1 MMNEFNFAEFERKL
15 KAKLVKLGFN
25 KKWLDISDYVES
37 LSSRELHDIDKTAD
51 EMIKNKKE
59 RKKTYEKTK

>member
-1 MMNEFNFAEFERKL
+1 MNEFNFAEFERKL

>member
-1 MMNEFNFAEFERKL
+1 MNEFNFAEFERKL

-25 KKWLDISDYVES
+25 KKWLDISNYVES

>member
-1 MMNEFNFAEFERKL
+1 MMDEFNFAEFERKL

-25 KKWLDISDYVES
+25 KKWLDISNYVDS

-51 EMIKNKKE
+51 EIIKNKKE

>member
-1 MMNEFNFAEFERKL
+1 MNIFNFEEFERKL

-25 KKWLDISDYVES
+25 KKWLDKSNYVES

-51 EMIKNKKE
+51 DMLKSMKE
-59 RKKTYEKTK
+59 RNKNI

>member
-1 MMNEFNFAEFERKL
+1 MDEFNFAEFERKL

-25 KKWLDISDYVES
+25 KKWLDISNYVES

-51 EMIKNKKE
+51 EMIKTRNE
-59 RKKTYEKTK
+59 RKKNL

>member
-1 MMNEFNFAEFERKL
+1 MDEFNFAEFERKL

-25 KKWLDISDYVES
+25 KKWLDISNYVES

-51 EMIKNKKE
+51 EMIKSRKE
-59 RKKTYEKTK
+59 RKKNL

>member
-1 MMNEFNFAEFERKL
+1 MDKFNFAEFERKL

-25 KKWLDISDYVES
+25 KKWLDISNYVES

-51 EMIKNKKE
+51 EMIKSRKE
-59 RKKTYEKTK
+59 RKKNL

>member
-1 MMNEFNFAEFERKL
+1 MDEFNFIEFERKL

-25 KKWLDISDYVES
+25 KKWLDISNYVES

-51 EMIKNKKE
+51 EMIKTRNE
-59 RKKTYEKTK
+59 RKKNL

>member
-1 MMNEFNFAEFERKL
+1 MNEFNFAEFETKL

-25 KKWLDISDYVES
+25 KIWIDNSNYVES

-51 EMIKNKKE
+51 DMLKNMQDRNIKKQK
-59 RKKTYEKTK
+59 

>member
-1 MMNEFNFAEFERKL
+1 MDEFNFEEFERKL

-25 KKWLDISDYVES
+25 KVWLDKSNYVES

-51 EMIKNKKE
+51 DMLKSMKE
-59 RKKTYEKTK
+59 RNKNI

>member
-1 MMNEFNFAEFERKL
+1 MDEFNFIEFERKL

-25 KKWLDISDYVES
+25 KKWLDISNYVES

-51 EMIKNKKE
+51 EMIKSRKE
-59 RKKTYEKTK
+59 RKKNL

>member
-1 MMNEFNFAEFERKL
+1 MNEFNFEQFERKL

-25 KKWLDISDYVES
+25 KKWLDISNYVES

-51 EMIKNKKE
+51 DMLKNMKE
-59 RKKTYEKTK
+59 RKKNI

>member
-1 MMNEFNFAEFERKL
+1 MDEFNFAEFERKL

-25 KKWLDISDYVES
+25 KKWLDISNYVES

-51 EMIKNKKE
+51 EMIKNIKHRNINKQND
-59 RKKTYEKTK
+59 